1 MFLKTTEFPAH
12 KLLWNYGYFYYLLRK
27 PIIELECMWQ
37 ISLKLNKKIRDMF
50 LQSDV
55 SFFTSE
61 TPETNKTK
69 TSIKPNIEWKE
80 IRGKSGYRNM

>member
-12 KLLWNYGYFYYLLRK
+12 KLLWNYGYFYCLLRK
-27 PIIELECMWQ
+27 PIRVRMYVT

-69 TSIKPNIEWKE
+69 TSIKPIIEWKE

>member
-1 MFLKTTEFPAH
+1 
-12 KLLWNYGYFYYLLRK
+12 
-27 PIIELECMWQ
+27 
-37 ISLKLNKKIRDMF
+37 MF

-69 TSIKPNIEWKE
+69 TSIKPIIEWKE
-80 IRGKSGYRNM
+80 IRGKSGYRNMQVR

>member
-1 MFLKTTEFPAH
+1 MFLKLQNFLHITYYEITDTFTIYYES
-12 KLLWNYGYFYYLLRK
+12 LL
-27 PIIELECMWQ
+27 ELECMWQ
-37 ISLKLNKKIRDMF
+37 ISLKLNMKIRDMF